1 MAQFYVSHAYKDRGF
16 ANTLI
21 SWLAEHAFSSGL
33 STFVRTPRHAGNRN
47 HPTQAIKA
55 IQESDAVV
63 MLCSPAWAA
72 CKQCYAEYVAA
83 QASGKFLVALVI
95 KKPAR
100 KLTLAPGIPRFV
112 VDDVGRDLSNLV
124 SVLSAFERADPYC
137 YDWTPDRSP
146 YPGVRAFNPDEA
158 GVFFGRNNDIQYVVA
173 KISAQLES
181 EANCLTILVGPTGSG
196 VSSLLSA
203 GVIPALARNAADN
216 FILPAV
222 RPRLRPVDSLAVSI
236 ASALGAPDTWR
247 RWSDRFTRAAADDL
261 GEFVATCVDEL
272 REHAGNPDA
281 RLLIP
286 IDQLEELFEVS
297 DPVQTRTFEAFIAVI
312 SASDAPVHVIA
323 TLGAEHVKTFKKSRL
338 GVCEWRPMT
347 IEPIPLERYGELVR
361 GPAQRAGIFIED
373 ALVERILA
381 DAAEITEDRLS
392 LVAYLL
398 RLFWRLESP
407 FGHFSQGLYE
417 RFNNGDLE
425 MPTLEAAIALG
436 AELAVDDADATFQSR
451 QTIGPA
457 LVNLAVRW
465 DVNSR
470 PVRTPF
476 TLEEV
481 PRDKIEVLNRLQDA
495 GLAAKV
501 RVGDQHLVEVTSPA
515 LFRHWP
521 RLERLLRAQSEGPD
535 IVMSHCREVLCVP
548 APGQTRSIRSRL
560 LTGSAIVLDDAM
572 SATVCLLAI
581 LMTIAPIWQGDL
593 RDETG
598 SRSGGLSASLIEN
611 LPPVPPALQQDENTK
626 QAITPAAI
634 ATAAHETH
642 ARISRL
648 ADTAPAKVATAAH
661 EIHAWIS
668 RLADTAPAHE
678 EATPVHAETASANDK
693 TAAHE
698 SYTGMSRLAA
708 AIQPA
713 RQPAILPAILLS
725 EMKRLKPPSI
735 SPAGGA
741 GQPSAKDVDEVS
753 AAQLPE
759 LLEIIHR
766 QPSSSRATTHMLI
779 ALEALLHPKAAL
791 LTGQQRSM
799 LRQLIQRRL
808 KPHFKP
814 RSFPIRHGRLF
825 AATFSPS
832 GKHIASASSDGVARL
847 WNADSGVETN
857 AFMGHK
863 GAIYGVAYSRDGS
876 KLVTSSQ
883 DRTARIWNTDASGN
897 TIVLKG
903 HKGAVYRASFS
914 PAAERVVTASADG
927 SAIIWDVNAA
937 RQLEILKGHDGAV
950 WSASFSPDGKR
961 ILTTSKDKTAR
972 IWRSDTGQPVTR
984 LVGHKADVVAGVFSP
999 DGNKVATGSRDG
1011 SVRIWDSRSGH
1022 ETANLLGH
1030 AATVFSTRFSG
1041 DGLFLITASFDG
1053 TAKIWELATGQIVAD
1068 FRTDGSEMRN
1078 AELTSDG
1085 QFLRTVTGDGTVA
1098 KWPVALTPEQ
1108 LLENVL
1114 RATNGCL
1121 SATERG
1127 ALDLSANSP
1136 WWCRLSRR
1144 NSNFDVART
1153 KQ

>member
-33 STFVRTPRHAGNRN
+33 STFVRTPRYAGNRN
-47 HPTQAIKA
+47 HPTQAVKA

-95 KKPAR
+95 KQPAR
-100 KLTLAPGIPRFV
+100 ELTLAPGIPRFV

-146 YPGVRAFNPDEA
+146 YPGIRAFNPDEA
-158 GVFFGRNNDIQYVVA
+158 GVFFGRNNDTQYVVA

-181 EANCLTILVGPTGSG
+181 EANCLTVLVGPTGSG

-216 FILPAV
+216 FILPVV
-222 RPRLRPVDSLAVSI
+222 RPRLRPIDSLAVSI
-236 ASALGAPDTWR
+236 ASALGAPDTWC
-247 RWSDRFTRAAADDL
+247 RWSDQFTRAAADDL
-261 GEFVATCVDEL
+261 GEFVASCVDEL
-272 REHAGNPDA
+272 REHAGNPNV
-281 RLLIP
+281 RVLIP

-297 DPVQTRTFEAFIAVI
+297 DPVQARAFEAFIAVI
-312 SASDAPVHVIA
+312 SASEAPVHVIA

-347 IEPIPLERYGELVR
+347 IEPIPLERYGELIR
-361 GPAQRAGIFIED
+361 EPAQRAGIFVED
-373 ALVERILA
+373 ALVERILG
-381 DAAEITEDRLS
+381 DAAEISKDRLS

-436 AELAVDDADATFQSR
+436 AELAIDDADATFQSR

-481 PRDKIEVLNRLQDA
+481 PRDKIEVFNRLQEA
-495 GLAAKV
+495 GLISKV
-501 RVGDQHLVEVTSPA
+501 KVGDQHLVEVASPA
-515 LFRHWP
+515 LFRRWP
-521 RLERLLRAQSEGPD
+521 RLERLLRTQSEGPD

-548 APGQTRSIRSRL
+548 APGKTRSMGNRL
-560 LTGSAIVLDDAM
+560 LTGAASALDDAM
-572 SATVCLLAI
+572 SATVCLLAV
-581 LMTIAPIWQGDL
+581 LMTIGPLWQGDL
-593 RDETG
+593 RDEPA
-598 SRSGGLSASLIEN
+598 SQSGELSASLIEN
-611 LPPVPPALQQDENTK
+611 LPPPPPALLRG
-626 QAITPAAI
+626 QADTPTIAPATGKALPAI
-634 ATAAHETH
+634 AGTAAHESLTW
-642 ARISRL
+642 ASRL
-648 ADTAPAKVATAAH
+648 ADMV
-661 EIHAWIS
+661 
-668 RLADTAPAHE
+668 PAHK
-678 EATPVHAETASANDK
+678 EATPVRAQTAPANDN

-698 SYTGMSRLAA
+698 SYTGTNQLAA

-725 EMKRLKPPSI
+725 EMKRLKPPI
-735 SPAGGA
+735 VSPADGA
-741 GQPSAKDVDEVS
+741 GQPSAKDSDETS

-759 LLEIIHR
+759 LLEIIHS
-766 QPSSSRATTHMLI
+766 QPPSSRATTHMLV

-799 LRQLIQRRL
+799 LRRLIRQRLQR
-808 KPHFKP
+808 HFEP
-814 RSFPIRHGRLF
+814 RSFHIHHGRLF
-825 AATFSPS
+825 AAAFSPA
-832 GKHIASASSDGVARL
+832 GEHIASASSDGIARL
-847 WNADSGVETN
+847 WNAESGAKSD
-857 AFMGHK
+857 AFKGHK
-863 GAIYGVAYSRDGS
+863 GPIYGVAYSRDGS
-876 KLVTSSQ
+876 KLVTSSR
-883 DRTARIWNTDASGN
+883 DHTARIWNTNAGGDS
-897 TIVLKG
+897 IVLKG
-903 HKGAVYRASFS
+903 HKGAVYRASFNPS
-914 PAAERVVTASADG
+914 GDRVVTASADG
-927 SAIIWDVNAA
+927 SAIVWDVQST
-937 RQLEILKGHDGAV
+937 RPVKRLKGHRGPV
-950 WSASFSPDGKR
+950 WSASFSPDGTR
-961 ILTTSKDKTAR
+961 ILTTSRDRTAR
-972 IWRSDTGQPVTR
+972 IWRADTGQPAAR
-984 LVGHKADVVAGVFSP
+984 LEGHKADVVTGAFSP
-999 DGNKVATGSRDG
+999 DGSTVATGSRDG
-1011 SVRIWDSRSGH
+1011 SVILWEAGTGR
-1022 ETANLLGH
+1022 ETANLVGH
-1030 AATVFSTRFSG
+1030 TATVFSTRFSG

-1068 FRTDGSEMRN
+1068 FSGGGSEMRS

-1085 QFLRTVTGDGTVA
+1085 QFLRTVTSDGAVSL
-1098 KWPVALTPEQ
+1098 WPVALTPNQ

-1114 RATNGCL
+1114 RATKGCL
-1121 SATERG
+1121 NATERR
-1127 ALDLSANSP
+1127 ALDLPADSP

-1144 NSNFDVART
+1144 KPHFDVART
-1153 KQ
+1153 GP